1 MGRGSF
7 VLRKIVCL
15 LLVFF
20 SLGLSG
26 AEAARS
32 ELTNIRWSVH
42 NNKTDGSRML
52 RLVID
57 ATAPVTATTELVE
70 GVAPQLKV
78 TIKGAVPGAGFGTVA
93 LKSELVQGVVGKR
106 APYDSSQLVISLS
119 RELDPSEYKVFVLKK
134 DPQNKKPD
142 RVVID
147 LFEIPEAK
155 FSVSPG
161 LEDKTIV
168 IDPGHGGSDPGAIGP
183 SRIYEKT
190 VTLTIAKR
198 VEALLEQKGATVVLS
213 RDNDRDV
220 YPGTDAT
227 DAQELQARVNV
238 AIKEKADVFV
248 SIHAN
253 AAVDRSAIG
262 TSTYYTAKT
271 AYDLRLAQ
279 ALQRN
284 LVRSGGL
291 EDDGVRQA
299 GFYVTKRNRIPAALV
314 ETAFISNPRE
324 EQLLNSPAFQQ
335 KLAIGIVNGLEEY
348 FSSAAG
354 GDK

>member
-1 MGRGSF
+1 M
-7 VLRKIVCL
+7 LRKIVCL
-15 LLVFF
+15 LMIFIG
-20 SLGLSG
+20 LGLPG
-26 AEAARS
+26 AEAASS
-32 ELTNIRWSVH
+32 ELTSIRWSVH
-42 NNKTDGSRML
+42 NNKNDGSRML

-57 ATAPVTATTELVE
+57 ATAPVTAATEFVD
-70 GVAPQLKV
+70 GATPQLKV
-78 TIKGAVPGAGFGTVA
+78 TIKGAIPGAGFGYVA

-119 RELDPSEYKVFVLKK
+119 RALDPSEYKVFVLKK

-183 SRIYEKT
+183 NRVYEKS
-190 VTLTIAKR
+190 VTLAIAKR
-198 VEALLEQKGATVVLS
+198 VEALLEQKGASVVLT

-238 AIKEKADVFV
+238 AVKEKADVFV

-253 AAVDRSAIG
+253 AAVDRTASG
-262 TSTYYTAKT
+262 TATYYTAKT

-279 ALQRN
+279 ALQRGMV
-284 LVRSGGL
+284 LAGGL

-299 GFYVTKRNRIPAALV
+299 GFYVTKRSRIPAALV
-314 ETAFISNPRE
+314 ETAFLSNPRE

-335 KLAIGIVNGLEEY
+335 KIAVGIVNGLEEY
-348 FSSAAG
+348 FSSATG